1 MFLSVFLICNILL
14 CTTSTFKLVNERS
27 TNEEDHSDSQALKL
41 SKLQSEDYAPRYL
54 VPDIEEFNIS
64 SPFINEQLR
73 NQMDILKQELEE
85 IAKKLNHVPNSC
97 NSNLY
102 NGLLVSIC
110 IGLFSIITLV

>member
-1 MFLSVFLICNILL
+1 MFLSVFFICNILL
-14 CTTSTFKLVNERS
+14 CTTSTFKLVKERS
-27 TNEEDHSDSQALKL
+27 ANEDNRDSHNLVL
-41 SKLQSEDYAPRYL
+41 SKLQSDDDTNRYYD
-54 VPDIEEFNIS
+54 PDLEVFNIS

-85 IAKKLNHVPNSC
+85 TAKKLNHVPNSC